1 VKHERHYTLEQA
13 NAALPWVGERIE
25 RLREAQA
32 QLTEK
37 EARDALSEAAPGNG
51 GGEPGQVVSEGFL
64 ALRSGLAELEAMEI
78 VLRDLERGLVDF
90 PALREGREVYLCWVE
105 GEDEIAF
112 WHELEAGYAGRQPL

>member
-1 VKHERHYTLEQA
+1 MKHERHYTLEQA

-78 VLRDLERGLVDF
+78 VLRDLDRGLIDF
-90 PALREGREVYLCWVE
+90 PALREGREVYLCWIE